1 MRACPIGAA
10 AAAEGAGLSRQ
21 DQEEGEAA
29 AAAASAAP
37 RSVGQ
42 RRAAS
47 LMQVL
52 ACLPLCTLVRHLL
65 CQGSTL
71 TIRASGLS

>member
-1 MRACPIGAA
+1 MCGCPIGAA

-21 DQEEGEAA
+21 DQEEGAVVTA
-29 AAAASAAP
+29 VAF

-47 LMQVL
+47 LMQAL
-52 ACLPLCTLVRHLL
+52 ACLPLCTLVRRVL
-65 CQGSTL
+65 CQGSAL
-71 TIRASGLS
+71 KIRA

>member
-1 MRACPIGAA
+1 MCGCPIGAA

-21 DQEEGEAA
+21 DQEEGAVVA
-29 AAAASAAP
+29 VVAVVAP

-47 LMQVL
+47 LIQAL
-52 ACLPLCTLVRHLL
+52 ACLALCTLVRHWL
-65 CQGSTL
+65 CQGSAL
-71 TIRASGLS
+71 KIRA